1 MSSPSDAQEYG
12 LGVITPN
19 HPKTCSRE
27 QFSRYQGGGRSLLNS
42 ASLPKACGCP
52 SLSLPLFSLRAA
64 AILVYHCLIK
74 SCRLSVMNVL
84 HSQLQISLKF
94 QRRILSQILICL

>member
-27 QFSRYQGGGRSLLNS
+27 QFSRHQGGGRFLLNS
-42 ASLPKACGCP
+42 ASLPKACGCL

-64 AILVYHCLIK
+64 TILAYNCLIK
-74 SCRLSVMNVL
+74 SCRLSVMNCPREFPAT
-84 HSQLQISLKF
+84 KF
-94 QRRILSQILICL
+94 R